1 MNSIQSRFS
10 YSARAMVD
18 TGRAPRD
25 EATSIQGK
33 TLPTSTR
40 IRVRG
45 QEWAAKAFYF
55 PFGELDYLRSSR
67 SHLSPSIEEL
77 KEDELQ
83 LSA

>member
-33 TLPTSTR
+33 SEVQRANQAET
-40 IRVRG
+40 
-45 QEWAAKAFYF
+45 
-55 PFGELDYLRSSR
+55 
-67 SHLSPSIEEL
+67 
-77 KEDELQ
+77 
-83 LSA
+83 